1 MSDSP
6 STDDT
11 PDNQVESGEGGGSGD
26 VETEL
31 SRDMSLFD
39 ITFIGVGAMIGAGV
53 FALTGFA
60 AGLAGPALILAF
72 ALNGFVALF
81 TAVSYAELGAAF
93 PEAGGGYLWV
103 KEALVDPNGFYAGW
117 MSWFAH
123 AVACSLYAVTFGVF
137 LTEFLVYGGVLAEG
151 FQFFGFIGRSLL
163 DKILAVLMIS
173 LFAYINYRGA
183 EETGKAGVIVT
194 FIKVAILGVFV
205 AFGILATIQTPNWP
219 AKFFSSPRF
228 APNGVVGILG
238 AMGFTYIAFEGYE
251 IIVQSGEE
259 VVNPGKNVPKAVF
272 YSLAI
277 VVPIYI
283 LVAFA
288 AIGGIETVPDLAEQA
303 GVPAGTPTWELLGN
317 LGELGIIEAAGQ
329 FVPYGIPLLLVAGLT
344 ATMSALNATVYSSSR
359 VSFAMGRD
367 RALPGIFSKIHS
379 EKRTPHWAI
388 FLSAVLIALMAVALP
403 IESVAASADIMFI
416 LLFVQVN
423 WTVIKMRKTHPDL
436 PRTYEVPY
444 MPWPPLIGI
453 VLQFMLTPFLLSA
466 LGMEIGLGPDSHG
479 FIALV
484 TTAIWMGLGLLLYYG
499 YSQRKEMEKFEEES
513 PTVATE
519 KPPAEE
525 RRVHDQRILVPV
537 ANPATVE
544 QLMRTALDLAE
555 ERNAEIEVVS
565 VATVPQQTP
574 VSEGR
579 KFVDEEH
586 AVIDQA
592 LKFANEVR
600 PNVAVS
606 GKIRIGHDVSQ
617 AILNTIK
624 QDNIDLVLM
633 GWRSRGRRRDFVLG
647 SNVDEV
653 VTKARCDVLVERVG
667 PTASD
672 ESIGGVDSI
681 LLPTA
686 GGPHAEFA
694 AEIAHAI
701 ARRNNAHIKVM
712 YVRTAESD
720 NDDKAQSILDSTAAE
735 LDDLETVTE
744 IIDGTDIADAIVEES
759 ANHDLTVIG
768 ASREGLLQQ
777 VVLGAIPEAV
787 GQRSQNTVIMAKRN
801 LGVTSRVTRWFKSHR
816 P

>member
-1 MSDSP
+1 MG
-6 STDDT
+6 DDA
-11 PDNQVESGEGGGSGD
+11 PDRVTQETGGNATQARSGE

-31 SRDMSLFD
+31 SRDMSVYD

-72 ALNGFVALF
+72 ALNGFVAMF

-151 FQFFGFIGRSLL
+151 FQLLGFIGRGLL
-163 DKILAVLMIS
+163 DKILAVLMVS

-194 FIKVAILGVFV
+194 IIKVAILGIFV
-205 AFGILATIQTPNWP
+205 AFGILATIQTPDWP
-219 AKFFSSPRF
+219 SKFLNSPQF
-228 APNGVVGILG
+228 APNGVIGIIG

-259 VVNPGKNVPKAVF
+259 VVDPGENIPKAVF
-272 YSLAI
+272 YSMAI

-288 AIGGIETVPDLAEQA
+288 AIGGIEAIPELAERA
-303 GVPAGTPTWELLGN
+303 GVAVGAPTWQLLGN

-329 FVPYGIPLLLVAGLT
+329 FVPYGVPLLLLAGLT
-344 ATMSALNATVYSSSR
+344 ATMSALNATIYSSSR

-367 RALPGIFSKIHS
+367 RALPEIFSEIHH

-388 FLSAVLIALMAVALP
+388 LLSAVLIALMAVILP

-423 WTVIKMRKTHPDL
+423 WTLIKMRKIRPDL

-453 VLQFMLTPFLLSA
+453 VLQFMLTPFLLST
-466 LGMEIGLGPDSHG
+466 LGMQIGLGPNSHG

-484 TTAIWMGLGLLLYYG
+484 TTAIWMCLGLLLYYG
-499 YSQRKEMEKFEEES
+499 YSQRKEEEKLEAET
-513 PTVATE
+513 PTVTTE
-519 KPPAEE
+519 QAPADE
-525 RRVHDQRILVPV
+525 RREREQRILVPV

-555 ERNAEIEVVS
+555 ERDAEIEVVS
-565 VATVPQQTP
+565 VVTVPRQTP
-574 VSEGR
+574 ISEGR
-579 KFVDEEH
+579 QFVDEERT
-586 AVIDQA
+586 VIDQA
-592 LKFANEVR
+592 INFANEER
-600 PNVAVS
+600 PNVPVS
-606 GKIRIGHDVSQ
+606 GKIRIGHDVSR
-617 AILNTIK
+617 AILNTIE
-624 QDNIDLVLM
+624 QDDIDLVLM
-633 GWRSRGRRRDFVLG
+633 GWRSNPRRRDVVLG

-667 PTASD
+667 PAADSK
-672 ESIGGVDSI
+672 SVGRVDSI

-686 GGPHAEFA
+686 GGSHADFST
-694 AEIAHAI
+694 EIARAV
-701 ARRNNAHIKVM
+701 ARRNDAHIKVI
-712 YVRTAESD
+712 YVRSD
-720 NDDKAQSILDSTAAE
+720 GSGRDDDVQSILDSTVAE
-735 LDDLETVTE
+735 LENIETTTE
-744 IIDGTDIADAIVEES
+744 ITDSTDIANAIIEES
-759 ANHDLTVIG
+759 ADHDLTVIG

-777 VVLGAIPEAV
+777 VVFGVIPEEV
-787 GQRSQNTVIMAKRN
+787 GRRAQSTVIMAKQD
-801 LGVTSRVTRWFKSHR
+801 LGLTSRVTRWFKNRRS
-816 P
+816 

>member
-1 MSDSP
+1 MDDEPSDRVVQDSEGDA
-6 STDDT
+6 T
-11 PDNQVESGEGGGSGD
+11 QEESGN

-72 ALNGFVALF
+72 GLNGFVALF

-151 FQFFGFIGRSLL
+151 FQLLGFIGRGLL
-163 DKILAVLMIS
+163 DKVLAVLMVS

-183 EETGKAGVIVT
+183 EETGKAGVVVT
-194 FIKVAILGVFV
+194 FIKVVILGIFV
-205 AFGILATIQTPNWP
+205 AFGILATMHTPDWP
-219 AKFFSSPRF
+219 AKFINSPRF
-228 APNGVVGILG
+228 APNGVIGIIG

-259 VVNPGKNVPKAVF
+259 VVDPGKNVPKAVF

-288 AIGGIETVPDLAEQA
+288 AIGGIETIPELAERA
-303 GVPAGTPTWELLGN
+303 SVSASAPTWQLLGN

-329 FVPYGIPLLLVAGLT
+329 FVPYGVPLLLVAGLT

-367 RALPGIFSKIHS
+367 RALPQLFSAVHP
-379 EKRTPHWAI
+379 EKRTPHVAI
-388 FLSAVLIALMAVALP
+388 FLSAVLIALMAVVLP
-403 IESVAASADIMFI
+403 IEAVAASADIMFI

-453 VLQFMLTPFLLSA
+453 VLQFLLTPFLLSA
-466 LGMEIGLGPDSHG
+466 LGMKIGLGPDSHG

-484 TTAIWMGLGLLLYYG
+484 TTAIWMVLGLLLYYG
-499 YSQRKEMEKFEEES
+499 YSQRKENEKIEEET
-513 PTVATE
+513 PTVTTE
-519 KPPAEE
+519 QAPAEA
-525 RRVHDQRILVPV
+525 RRDREQRILVPV

-555 ERNAEIEVVS
+555 ERDAEIEVVS

-574 VSEGR
+574 LSEGR
-579 KFVDEEH
+579 QFVAEER

-592 LKFANEVR
+592 IDFADEERSEV
-600 PNVAVS
+600 PVS

-617 AILNTIK
+617 AILNTID
-624 QDNIDLVLM
+624 QDDIDLVLM
-633 GWRSRGRRRDFVLG
+633 GWRSRPRRRDFVLG

-653 VTKARCDVLVERVG
+653 VTKSRCDVLVERVG
-667 PTASD
+667 PAADGESD
-672 ESIGGVDSI
+672 GSVDSL

-686 GGPHAEFA
+686 GGPHAKFA
-694 AEIAHAI
+694 TEIARAV
-701 ARRNNAHIKVM
+701 ARRNHAHIKVI
-712 YVRTAESD
+712 YVRSDESD
-720 NDDKAQSILDSTAAE
+720 GDDAAQSILDSTIAE
-735 LDDLETVTE
+735 LEALETTTE
-744 IIDGTDIADAIVEES
+744 VVEGRDIADAIVEES
-759 ANHDLTVIG
+759 ADHDLTVIG

-777 VVLGAIPEAV
+777 VVFGAIPEAV
-787 GQRSQNTVIMAKRN
+787 GKRAQSAVIMAKQD
-801 LGVTSRVTRWFKSHR
+801 LGITSRVTRWFKSR
-816 P
+816 RS

>member
-1 MSDSP
+1 MADTSSD
-6 STDDT
+6 
-11 PDNQVESGEGGGSGD
+11 GGSQGTGSDASQAGSSD

-72 ALNGFVALF
+72 GLNGFVALF

-137 LTEFLVYGGVLAEG
+137 LTEFLVYGGVLADG
-151 FQFFGFIGRSLL
+151 FHLVGFVGRGLL
-163 DKILAVLMIS
+163 EKILAVLMVS

-183 EETGKAGVIVT
+183 EETGKAGVVVT
-194 FIKVAILGVFV
+194 IIKVAILGVFV
-205 AFGILATIQTPNWP
+205 AFGILATVHTPNWP
-219 AKFFSSPRF
+219 TKFVNSPRF
-228 APNGVVGILG
+228 APNGAIGIIG

-259 VVNPGKNVPKAVF
+259 VVDPGENVPKAVF

-288 AIGGIETVPDLAEQA
+288 AIGGIEVLPELAEQA
-303 GVPAGTPTWELLGN
+303 GVAASAPTWQLLGN

-329 FVPYGIPLLLVAGLT
+329 FVPYGVPLLLVAGLT

-367 RALPGIFSKIHS
+367 RALPELFSTVHS
-379 EKRTPHWAI
+379 EKRTPHVAI
-388 FLSAVLIALMAVALP
+388 FLSAILIAVMAVVLP
-403 IESVAASADIMFI
+403 IEAVAASADIMFI

-453 VLQFMLTPFLLSA
+453 VLQFLLTPFLLSA
-466 LGMEIGLGPDSHG
+466 LGMKVGLGPDSHG
-479 FIALV
+479 FVALV
-484 TTAIWMGLGLLLYYG
+484 TTVVWMGLGLLVYYG
-499 YSQRKEMEKFEEES
+499 YSQRKEAEKIEEET
-513 PTVATE
+513 PTVTTE
-519 KPPAEE
+519 RAPAEARQDRE
-525 RRVHDQRILVPV
+525 QRILVPV
-537 ANPATVE
+537 ANPETVE

-555 ERNAEIEVVS
+555 ERDAELEVVS
-565 VATVPQQTP
+565 VGTIPQQTP
-574 VSEGR
+574 ISEGR
-579 KFVDEEH
+579 EFVDEQR

-592 LKFANEVR
+592 IAFADDER
-600 PNVAVS
+600 PDIPVS
-606 GKIRIGHDVSQ
+606 GKIRIGHDVAT
-617 AILNTIK
+617 AILNTVE
-624 QDNIDLVLM
+624 QDDIDLVLM
-633 GWRSRGRRRDFVLG
+633 GWRTDSRRRDFVLG

-667 PTASD
+667 PDADS

-681 LLPTA
+681 LVPIA

-694 AEIAHAI
+694 TEIARAI
-701 ARRNNAHIKVM
+701 ASCNDARVEVV
-712 YVRTAESD
+712 YVRSD
-720 NDDKAQSILDSTAAE
+720 DSDGGDAAQSLLDSAVAE
-735 LDDLETVTE
+735 LGDVETSTAVV
-744 IIDGTDIADAIVEES
+744 DGTDIADAIVERS
-759 ANHDLTVIG
+759 ADHDLTVVG

-777 VVLGAIPEAV
+777 VVFGAIPEQV
-787 GQRSQNTVIMAKRN
+787 GQRAQSTVIMAKRD
-801 LGVTSRVTRWFKSHR
+801 LGIASRVTRWFRSHR

>member
-1 MSDSP
+1 MDDESP
-6 STDDT
+6 DRVTQETAGDAT
-11 PDNQVESGEGGGSGD
+11 QGGSGD

-137 LTEFLVYGGVLAEG
+137 LTEFLVYGGVLADG
-151 FQFFGFIGRSLL
+151 FQLLGVIGRGLL
-163 DKILAVLMIS
+163 DKILAVLMVS

-194 FIKVAILGVFV
+194 FIKVVILGIFV

-219 AKFFSSPRF
+219 AKFLNSPRF
-228 APNGVVGILG
+228 APNGIVGIIG

-259 VVNPGKNVPKAVF
+259 VVEPGKNVPKAVF

-288 AIGGIETVPDLAEQA
+288 AIGGIETIPELAARA
-303 GVPAGTPTWELLGN
+303 GVPASAPTWQLLGN

-329 FVPYGIPLLLVAGLT
+329 FVPYGVPLLLVAGLT

-367 RALPGIFSKIHS
+367 RALPELFSKVHP
-379 EKRTPHWAI
+379 EKRTPHLAI
-388 FLSAVLIALMAVALP
+388 FLSAVLIALMAVVLP
-403 IESVAASADIMFI
+403 IETVAASADIMFI

-499 YSQRKEMEKFEEES
+499 YSQRKEEEKIEEET
-513 PTVATE
+513 PTVTTE
-519 KPPAEE
+519 QAPAGE
-525 RRVHDQRILVPV
+525 RREREQRILVPV

-555 ERNAEIEVVS
+555 ERDAEIEVVS
-565 VATVPQQTP
+565 VGTVPQQTP
-574 VSEGR
+574 LSEGR
-579 KFVDEEH
+579 QFVDEQR

-592 LKFANEVR
+592 IEFADEER
-600 PNVAVS
+600 PDVPVS

-617 AILNTIK
+617 AILNTIE
-624 QDNIDLVLM
+624 QDDIDLVLM
-633 GWRSRGRRRDFVLG
+633 GWRSRPRRRDFVLG

-653 VTKARCDVLVERVG
+653 VTKSRCDVLVERVG
-667 PTASD
+667 PAADS
-672 ESIGGVDSI
+672 ESIGSVDSI
-681 LLPTA
+681 LVPTA

-694 AEIAHAI
+694 TEIARAI
-701 ARRNNAHIKVM
+701 ARRNGAYIKVI
-712 YVRTAESD
+712 YVRSNESD
-720 NDDKAQSILDSTAAE
+720 RDNDAQSILDSTGAE
-735 LDDLETVTE
+735 LENIEATTE
-744 IIDGTDIADAIVEES
+744 IIDGTDITDAIVEES
-759 ANHDLTVIG
+759 ADHDLTIIG

-777 VVLGAIPEAV
+777 VVFGAIPEDV
-787 GQRSQNTVIMAKRN
+787 GRRAQSTVIMAKRD
-801 LGVTSRVTRWFKSHR
+801 LGVTSRVTRWFKNRRS
-816 P
+816 

>member
-1 MSDSP
+1 MDDESP
-6 STDDT
+6 DRVTQETEGDAT
-11 PDNQVESGEGGGSGD
+11 QAGSGE

-151 FQFFGFIGRSLL
+151 FQLLGFIGRGLL
-163 DKILAVLMIS
+163 DKILAVLMVS

-194 FIKVAILGVFV
+194 FIQVVILGIFV

-219 AKFFSSPRF
+219 SKFLNSPRF
-228 APNGVVGILG
+228 APNGIVGIIG

-259 VVNPGKNVPKAVF
+259 VVDPGKNIPKAVF

-277 VVPIYI
+277 VVPIYM

-288 AIGGIETVPDLAEQA
+288 SIGGIETIPELAERA
-303 GVPAGTPTWELLGN
+303 AVPAGAPTWQLLGN

-367 RALPGIFSKIHS
+367 RALPEFFSKVHP

-388 FLSAVLIALMAVALP
+388 FLSALLIAVMAVVLP

-423 WTVIKMRKTHPDL
+423 WTLIKMRKTHPDL

-479 FIALV
+479 FVALV
-484 TTAIWMGLGLLLYYG
+484 TTTIWMGLGLLLYYF
-499 YSQRKEMEKFEEES
+499 YSQPREEAKLEEET
-513 PTVATE
+513 PTVTTE
-519 KPPAEE
+519 QAPAEE
-525 RRVHDQRILVPV
+525 RREREQRILVPV

-544 QLMRTALDLAE
+544 QLMRTAFDLAE
-555 ERNAEIEVVS
+555 ERDAEVEVVS
-565 VATVPQQTP
+565 VVTVPQQTP
-574 VSEGR
+574 LSEGR
-579 KFVDEEH
+579 QFVEEER
-586 AVIDQA
+586 AVIDRA
-592 LKFANEVR
+592 IEFADEER
-600 PNVAVS
+600 PDVPVS

-617 AILNTIK
+617 AILNTIE
-624 QDNIDLVLM
+624 QDDIDLVVM
-633 GWRSRGRRRDFVLG
+633 GWRSNPRRRDFILG

-653 VTKARCDVLVERVG
+653 VTKARCDVLVEGVG
-667 PTASD
+667 PAADS
-672 ESIGGVDSI
+672 ESIGRVDSV

-694 AEIAHAI
+694 TEIARAI
-701 ARRNNAHIKVM
+701 ARRNDAHINVV
-712 YVRTAESD
+712 YVRSD
-720 NDDKAQSILDSTAAE
+720 DTDRDDDAQSILDSTLAE
-735 LDDLETVTE
+735 LENIEATTD

-759 ANHDLTVIG
+759 VDHELTIIG

-777 VVLGAIPEAV
+777 VVFGAIPEEV
-787 GQRSQNTVIMAKRN
+787 GRRAQSTVVMAKRD
-801 LGVTSRVTRWFKSHR
+801 LGITSRVTRWFRSR
-816 P
+816 RS

>member
-1 MSDSP
+1 MSF
-6 STDDT
+6 
-11 PDNQVESGEGGGSGD
+11 
-26 VETEL
+26 
-31 SRDMSLFD
+31 FD

-151 FQFFGFIGRSLL
+151 FHLLGFIGRELL

-205 AFGILATIQTPNWP
+205 AFGILATVQTPNWP
-219 AKFFSSPRF
+219 TKFLNSPGF
-228 APNGVVGILG
+228 APNGVVGIIG

-259 VVNPGKNVPKAVF
+259 VVDPGTNVPKAVF

-277 VVPIYI
+277 VVPIYV

-288 AIGGIETVPDLAEQA
+288 AIGGIETIPELADRA
-303 GVPAGTPTWELLGN
+303 GVSVGAPTWQVLGN

-329 FVPYGIPLLLVAGLT
+329 FVPYGVPLLLVAGLT

-367 RALPGIFSKIHS
+367 KALPELLSEVHP
-379 EKRTPHWAI
+379 EKRTPHVAI
-388 FLSAVLIALMAVALP
+388 FLSAVLIALMAVTLP

-453 VLQFMLTPFLLSA
+453 VLQFLLTPFLLSA

-499 YSQRKEMEKFEEES
+499 YSRRKAEEKIEEET
-513 PTVATE
+513 PTVTTE
-519 KPPAEE
+519 QAPAEE
-525 RRVHDQRILVPV
+525 RREREQRILVPV

-555 ERNAEIEVVS
+555 QRDAEIEVVS
-565 VATVPQQTP
+565 VATVPRQTP
-574 VSEGR
+574 ISEGR
-579 KFVDEEH
+579 QFVDEER

-592 LKFANEVR
+592 IDFADEER
-600 PNVAVS
+600 PGIPVS
-606 GKIRIGHDVSQ
+606 GKIRIGHDVSR
-617 AILNTIK
+617 AILNTIE
-624 QDNIDLVLM
+624 QDDIGLVLM
-633 GWRSRGRRRDFVLG
+633 GWRSRPRRRDFVLG

-667 PTASD
+667 PAADSA
-672 ESIGGVDSI
+672 SIGEVDSI

-694 AEIAHAI
+694 TEIARAV
-701 ARRNNAHIKVM
+701 ARRNDAHVKVI
-712 YVRTAESD
+712 YVRSTDSD
-720 NDDKAQSILDSTAAE
+720 RDGDARSILDSTVAALE
-735 LDDLETVTE
+735 NLETSTE
-744 IIDGTDIADAIVEES
+744 IIDGTNIGDSIVEE
-759 ANHDLTVIG
+759 AADHDLTIIG

-777 VVLGAIPEAV
+777 VVFGAIPEEV
-787 GQRSQNTVIMAKRN
+787 GRRADSTVIMVKRN
-801 LGVTSRVTRWFKSHR
+801 LGIASRITRWFKSR
-816 P
+816 RS

>member
-1 MSDSP
+1 MAE
-6 STDDT
+6 STADGHAT
-11 PDNQVESGEGGGSGD
+11 EGSGE

-60 AGLAGPALILAF
+60 AGLAGPALTLAF
-72 ALNGFVALF
+72 LLNGFVALF

-137 LTEFLVYGGVLAEG
+137 LTEFLVFGGVLAPE
-151 FQFFGFIGRSLL
+151 FELLGFIGRGLL
-163 DKILAVLMIS
+163 DKILAVLMVS

-183 EETGKAGVIVT
+183 EETGKAGVVVT
-194 FIKVAILGVFV
+194 AIKVIILAVFV
-205 AFGILATIQTPNWP
+205 AFGILATVNTPDWP
-219 AKFFSSPRF
+219 QKFLDNPSF
-228 APNGVVGILG
+228 APNGIVGIIG

-259 VVNPGKNVPKAVF
+259 VVNPGKNIPKAVF
-272 YSLAI
+272 YSLLI

-288 AIGGIETVPDLAEQA
+288 AIGGIEVTAELIAQPGGIPNSA
-303 GVPAGTPTWELLGN
+303 DPSLPTWNALGD

-329 FVPYGIPLLLVAGLT
+329 FVPYGVPLLLIAGLT

-367 RALPGIFSKIHS
+367 RALPGFFSKVHS

-388 FLSAVLIALMAVALP
+388 FLSAILIALMAVLLP
-403 IESVAASADIMFI
+403 IEAVAASADIMFI

-436 PRTYEVPY
+436 PRTFEVPY

-453 VLQFMLTPFLLSA
+453 VLQFLLTPFLLSA
-466 LGMEIGLGPDSHG
+466 LGLQIGFGPDSHG

-484 TTAIWMGLGLLLYYG
+484 TTAIWMGFGILIYYG
-499 YSQRKEMEKFEEES
+499 YSEPKEEEKLEEET

-519 KPPAEE
+519 EAPAPE
-525 RRVHDQRILVPV
+525 RAKREQRILVPI
-537 ANPATVE
+537 ANPESVE

-555 ERNAEIEVVS
+555 DRNADIEVMSVVS
-565 VATVPQQTP
+565 VPPQTP
-574 VSEGR
+574 LSEGR
-579 KFVDEEH
+579 KFVQEER
-586 AVIDQA
+586 AVIDRA
-592 LKFANEVR
+592 IEFAEEEHPAV
-600 PNVAVS
+600 PVS
-606 GKIRIGHDVSQ
+606 GKIRIGHDVAK
-617 AILNTIK
+617 AILNTIE
-624 QDNIDLVLM
+624 QDAADLVLM
-633 GWRSRGRRRDFVLG
+633 GWRGRGRRTDYVLG
-647 SNVDEV
+647 SNVDQV
-653 VTKARCDVLVERVG
+653 VTQARCDVLIERMG
-667 PTASD
+667 PA
-672 ESIGGVDSI
+672 GNVDSI
-681 LLPTA
+681 LVPTA

-701 ARRNNAHIKVM
+701 ARPNDARVEVISVI
-712 YVRTAESD
+712 TPSAEERD
-720 NDDKAQSILDSTAAE
+720 TAQSIIDSAAASLEGVETTTE
-735 LDDLETVTE
+735 LVEGD
-744 IIDGTDIADAIVEES
+744 DIASAIVERSGE
-759 ANHDLTVIG
+759 HDITIIG

-777 VVLGAIPEAV
+777 LVFGAIPEEV
-787 GQRSQNTVIMAKRN
+787 GRRAKNTVIMAKRD
-801 LGVTSRVTRWFKSHR
+801 LGITSRVTRWLRNQRS
-816 P
+816 